1 MKQWLTA
8 LALLVWLPLAG
19 AAIDARP
26 FEDPEQEN
34 RYRQLTEELRC
45 TVCQNQNL
53 ADSNAELAVDLRRK
67 VYEMVQE
74 GQSDDQITNYMV
86 ARYGDFVLYRPP
98 MEPAT
103 YLLWFGPALLLLIGS
118 ISLVVFIR
126 RRMAVSVADSDELSS
141 DERQRLEHLV
151 GADSKKGGQR

>member
-1 MKQWLTA
+1 MKKWLTA
-8 LALLVWLPLAG
+8 IALLVWLPLAG

-26 FEDPEQEN
+26 FEDPEQED

-67 VYEMVQE
+67 VYEMVQDGKSNDE
-74 GQSDDQITNYMV
+74 ITGYMV

-103 YLLWFGPALLLLIGS
+103 YFLWFGPALLLVIGS
-118 ISLVVFIR
+118 VSLLVFVR
-126 RRMAVSVADSDELSS
+126 RRMAANAVDSDELSS
-141 DERQRLEHLV
+141 DERQRLERLT
-151 GADSKKGGQR
+151 GADRKKGGQ